1 MIPVGFIVMFCELP
15 LIPVTVFTCTTFQPT
30 KNFPYAT
37 LIKELFRSVEQNL
50 KVAFFFSFEKK
61 SSGGCEGHHVFLKGK
76 CAAQKRFQL
85 H

>member
-1 MIPVGFIVMFCELP
+1 MKFLGRVRCIYLDNHIGISLR
-15 LIPVTVFTCTTFQPT
+15 
-30 KNFPYAT
+30 NFSNNKK
-37 LIKELFRSVEQNL
+37 LSLCNSLKELSCPVEQSL

-61 SSGGCEGHHVFLKGK
+61 SSVRGKGGHVFLKGK